1 MMKEIRKA
9 IHSLSEE
16 NRNALTARLQL
27 KSRSESVLVST
38 LTSYTGLHEIL
49 TTLDPQDLAVF
60 RAVYQAGD
68 GITLGELE
76 KELKLKIPDI
86 ARSADVLTR
95 LCLVYIMKN
104 RQLINNKLDKVYCI
118 SEIAGLLK
126 IESDDAVREHSISLS
141 EILRRHS
148 ESEKT
153 AKESM
158 EEEDRRILSCVA
170 QNGYFAPIYTVKGQ
184 SSEKGFETSIRRLI
198 DGGRLRIF
206 HLFSPAFQTVFAI
219 DRPAAISSLA
229 FLKGA
234 SGAAGTAKNRYFFLN
249 NLLMVYDT
257 VTTYGL
263 FLTKQL
269 EFRKIDIKRICDTLI
284 TLVSPQGQPVNREKI
299 AYLLLY
305 VLNKLGSLRLRKD
318 IAHLSFTDLQKE
330 LDNPARLLAR
340 VLRVI
345 RNPEPDNPFFTSPFD
360 IPLPDTIAT
369 VTGMF
374 EHTDPVNPQ
383 RCALIY
389 HLTALGDPE
398 TRETAGMIA
407 SYRANIELVKN
418 AVQLLCLTGVLD
430 VKGGMYS
437 LSDIG
442 QEVMSIRAKN
452 TRDPEPA
459 AQGKSVYINPD
470 FTIIIPMEEIDSK
483 SLYHLLAYVQI
494 LKHDVIMHVQIT
506 KESIVKSRK
515 RGMLLKRFTETLAV
529 HAKNEIP
536 QNMKFLVNEWS
547 RQTIDINITSAILIK
562 TTHPTFID
570 ELEVGKLKHCLIDRI
585 SDTCAIIQKD
595 CIDDIVKI
603 GRKKDAVITL
613 FADDDSEG

>member
-1 MMKEIRKA
+1 MKEIRKA

-27 KSRSESVLVST
+27 KSRSETVLVSS
-38 LTSYTGLHEIL
+38 LTSYTGLHDIL

-60 RAVYQAGD
+60 RAVYKAGD
-68 GITLGELE
+68 GITLGDLE

-86 ARSADVLTR
+86 ARSADALTR

-126 IESDDAVREHSISLS
+126 IESDDALREHSASLS

-148 ESEKT
+148 ESAKPS
-153 AKESM
+153 KESM
-158 EEEDRRILSCVA
+158 EEEDRRILSCIA
-170 QNGYFAPIYTVKGQ
+170 QNGFFAPIYTVKGQ
-184 SSEKGFETSIRRLI
+184 STDKNFEASIRRLI
-198 DGGRLRIF
+198 EGGRIRIL
-206 HLFSPAFQTVFAI
+206 HLFSPTFQTVFAI
-219 DRPAAISSLA
+219 DRQAAVSSLV
-229 FLKGA
+229 FLKG
-234 SGAAGTAKNRYFFLN
+234 SSGTATAVRNRYFFLN

-269 EFRKIDIKRICDTLI
+269 EFRKIDIKRICDSII
-284 TLVSPQGQPVNREKI
+284 TLVSTQGQPVNREKI

-305 VLNKLGSLRLRKD
+305 VLNKLGSLKLRKD

-330 LDNPARLLAR
+330 LDNPARFLAR

-345 RNPEPDNPFFTSPFD
+345 RNAEPDNPFFPSPFD
-360 IPLPDTIAT
+360 IPSPDTIAT

-374 EHTDPVNPQ
+374 EQTDPVNPQ

-389 HLTALGDPE
+389 HLTALAESGSK
-398 TRETAGMIA
+398 ETAGMIA
-407 SYRANIELVKN
+407 SYRANIEQVK
-418 AVQLLCLTGVLD
+418 QTIHLLCLTGILD
-430 VKGGMYS
+430 VRGGMYT

-442 QEVMSIRAKN
+442 QEVMSIRAKGA
-452 TRDPEPA
+452 RDAESA
-459 AQGKSVYINPD
+459 VQGKSVYINPD

-483 SLYHLLAYVQI
+483 SLYHLLSYVQI

-515 RGMLLKRFTETLAV
+515 RGMLLKRFTETLAF

-547 RQTIDINITSAILIK
+547 RQTIDINISNAILIK

-613 FADDDSEG
+613 FADDDSED